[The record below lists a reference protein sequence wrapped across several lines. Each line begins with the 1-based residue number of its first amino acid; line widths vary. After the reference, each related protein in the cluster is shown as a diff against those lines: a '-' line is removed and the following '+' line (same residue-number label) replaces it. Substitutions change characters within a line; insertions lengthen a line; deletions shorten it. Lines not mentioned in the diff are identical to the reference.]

1 MGGEGGKAEG
11 AAAMREG
18 PVQASWV
25 SRLSVEARWETGSR
39 YAVGRDGD
47 GGGGLRGCCRC
58 CCLWRCLAAPRAVSR
73 AAEESFLHRRKG
85 DGESQGG
92 EEASPCPQLVRRE
105 LRVVSLF
112 LFLLTPAQSLL
123 CQPRNNS
130 SSSPARNT
138 RLLDSQAPSAA
149 TLPPAAAT
157 SHDPNLIPPPLR
169 LTQKKAPPVYSPLP
183 LPPLP
188 PLGRHSPSSAQASSR
203 ISSIMVWSRTYCC
216 CAIPLCE

>member
-1 MGGEGGKAEG
+1 
-11 AAAMREG
+11 MREG

-92 EEASPCPQLVRRE
+92 EEGIALSSARST
-105 LRVVSLF
+105 RVAGG
-112 LFLLTPAQSLL
+112 LT
-123 CQPRNNS
+123 
-130 SSSPARNT
+130 
-138 RLLDSQAPSAA
+138 
-149 TLPPAAAT
+149 
-157 SHDPNLIPPPLR
+157 
-169 LTQKKAPPVYSPLP
+169 LP
-183 LPPLP
+183 LPPHSSTKPSLP
-188 PLGRHSPSSAQASSR
+188 AQKQLVLKPSKEYSTPRLPGPLRSNPPSCGRNLARSQPHPSPSSSHSKESTTRLLSS
-203 ISSIMVWSRTYCC
+203 
-216 CAIPLCE
+216 PLAPPPPPRSPQPLFRPGLLADILNNGVVQDVLLLRDSLV